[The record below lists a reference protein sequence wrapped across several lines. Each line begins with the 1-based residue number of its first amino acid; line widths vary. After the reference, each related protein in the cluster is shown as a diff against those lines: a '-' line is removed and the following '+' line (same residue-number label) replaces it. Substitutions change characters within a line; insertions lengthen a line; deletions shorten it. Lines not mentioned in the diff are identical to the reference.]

1 MLKKKNGGW
10 GEKPEVKKNLTKK
23 SYISYLTAKLKI
35 VY

>member
-1 MLKKKNGGW
+1 MLKKKW
-10 GEKPEVKKNLTKK
+10 DRGEKLEVKKNLTKK